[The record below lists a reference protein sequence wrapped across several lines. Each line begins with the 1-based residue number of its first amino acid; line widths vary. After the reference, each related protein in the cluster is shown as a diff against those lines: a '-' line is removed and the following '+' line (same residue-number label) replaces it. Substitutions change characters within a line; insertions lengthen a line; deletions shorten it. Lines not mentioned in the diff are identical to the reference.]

1 MPLDLSLLEKVR
13 HHASGK
19 VTSRCP
25 ACAETGGD
33 RTGNH
38 LVVFPDDRFACAAHG
53 GDGDHRKRI
62 MALAGIPGDGDFR
75 SDPELREQWRER
87 AAIERQRKHQAR
99 CLEDSVQM
107 YRREIIRR
115 HAWTPPDVWDDSPQR
130 IDCDL
135 VESDPAH
142 FLATLYQP
150 QDLLWTGEV
159 HHSGSDHHSNRW
171 RSCRDWQTT
180 ADVSIGPMTTPAVWQ
195 PGIHSRAAGHV
206 LTAPYTVL
214 DFDGFDGIKPAT
226 EEELDRHLLDSLGLI
241 RWLRE
246 GMGWHLAAILWTGG
260 KSLHAWFRTPPPEAL
275 ASLLPVAQSLG
286 MDAGLI
292 GRPEHP
298 CRLPGQRHSGTGQ
311 VSRVLWLD
319 LPACSGG
326 L

>member
-13 HHASGK
+13 HHPCGK
-19 VTSRCP
+19 VTARCP
-25 ACAETGGD
+25 ACAEAGSD

-62 MALAGIPGDGDFR
+62 SALAGIRGDFHA
-75 SDPELREQWRER
+75 DPSQREQWRER
-87 AAIERQRKHQAR
+87 IAMEQWRRHRAR

-107 YRREIIRR
+107 HRREIIRR

-130 IDCDL
+130 IDGDL

-142 FLATLYQP
+142 FLASLYQL

-159 HHSGSDHHSNRW
+159 HHSGSDRHSDRW
-171 RSCRDWQTT
+171 RSCRAWQT
-180 ADVSIGPMTTPAVWQ
+180 ASAGDPIGPMTTPAVWQ
-195 PGIHSRAAGHV
+195 PGIHSRAAEHV

-214 DFDGFDGIKPAT
+214 DFDGFDGVKPAT
-226 EEELDRHLLDSLGLI
+226 ADELERHVHDSLALVH
-241 RWLRE
+241 WLRTD
-246 GMGWHLAAILWTGG
+246 MDWSLAAILWTGG
-260 KSLHAWFRTPPPEAL
+260 KSLHAWFRTPPPDVL
-275 ASLLPVAQSLG
+275 ASLPPVAKSLG

-298 CRLPGQRHSGTGQ
+298 CRLPGQRHSGTGEM
-311 VSRVLWLD
+311 SRVLWLD
-319 LPACSGG
+319 LPRG
-326 L
+326 